1 MLVCLIASENLL
13 AGDSSDDD
21 RSDEDKERPRLPR
34 LRIAE
39 LCLRT
44 HSETEPKRA
53 LQSAP
58 RAKELRSATAFRVQ
72 LTFLNACCSERAL
85 KAQNAAV
92 ELALPAAAA
101 ARAKE
106 R

>member
-1 MLVCLIASENLL
+1 METLL
-13 AGDSSDDD
+13 TTTV
-21 RSDEDKERPRLPR
+21 RSRTKDGLGFRGFESR
-34 LRIAE
+34 E
-39 LCLRT
+39 LCPSG

-53 LQSAP
+53 AAIRPSRKRVAQRDCFQSA
-58 RAKELRSATAFRVQ
+58 TG
-72 LTFLNACCSERAL
+72 FLNAFCSERAL
-85 KAQNAAV
+85 KSKGAAV